1 MHAYSLATGPVDGLT
16 ISASYYEMDE
26 YDDGITTHTQVEEGG
41 AYAAK
46 YAYANFTVGYG
57 KSFKALVAD
66 AITAGA
72 TEVEYYENKGIS
84 VAYAVNDALTVS
96 YTKEDNQQHMQTSAT
111 ATNDIDVKSVQAAYT
126 VGGATLSL
134 ARTSYDNIAYVAND
148 DAEETI
154 IALAF
159 AF

>member
-1 MHAYSLATGPVDGLT
+1 VYYSHASRR
-16 ISASYYEMDE
+16 S
-26 YDDGITTHTQVEEGG
+26 G

-46 YAYANFTVGYG
+46 YAIANFTVGYG
-57 KSFKALVAD
+57 KSFKAMIAN

-134 ARTSYDNIAYVAND
+134 ARTSYDNIAYVEND

>member
-1 MHAYSLATGPVDGLT
+1 MHAYSLATVPVDGLT

-26 YDDGITTHTQVEEGG
+26 YDDGVTTGTQVEEGG

-46 YAYANFTVGYG
+46 YAIANFTVGYG
-57 KSFKALVAD
+57 KSLKAIEAN
-66 AITAGA
+66 AITSGA
-72 TEVEYYENKGIS
+72 TQVEYYENKGIS
-84 VAYAVNDALTVS
+84 VAYAVNDALTLS
-96 YTKEDNQQHMQTSAT
+96 YTKEDNQQNYQTSST
-111 ATNDIDVKSVQAAYT
+111 AASDIDVKSVQAAYT